1 MRMRSSERWYP
12 RHNNMRVH
20 TWIVGLFLTL
30 GIGFFAAILFL
41 IGNRYG
47 VFGEHVHFYAEFP
60 DIAGVPVGAEVRVS
74 GLDAGEVKSIEIP
87 SGPGSKVRL
96 TLQVKEAVRGM
107 IRTDSVASIETEGI
121 VGDKYIAIHAG
132 TKGAPEAPDGMT
144 LPTKTPFDL
153 GEVLEKG
160 SALLTNLNATV
171 GDLHGRMDVALDS
184 ATRTVNHVDGLVAN
198 ARQITGTVNDIVSE
212 LNAGKGPAGLVLK
225 DETTRLQLAAIVS
238 NAQQASLNL
247 KDASAQA
254 DRLVADFASRNLP
267 SKAQLTLTNL
277 SDASGRADK
286 IVADLQSRDLAA
298 KVQATLDNV
307 HEISQQLKHSLDGAL
322 AEDELGGDGAANIRE
337 TLSNLNR
344 GTTNLAEDTEALKHE
359 FFFRGFFK
367 KRGFYDL
374 QQLAPADYLKACER
388 QSACGSRTWLDA
400 ANLFATGSNGAVL
413 LDEAGRHA
421 IDSAVAPVVDSL
433 LGHLVIVEGY
443 SGTGTP
449 DQQFVTSR
457 RRADL
462 VREYLEAHFH
472 LVHGE
477 VGIVPLRDKTPHCAG
492 RNTWNGVAIVL
503 FDDRRK

>member
-1 MRMRSSERWYP
+1 MRIHRWA
-12 RHNNMRVH
+12 
-20 TWIVGLFLTL
+20 IGLFLTS
-30 GIGFFAAILFL
+30 GIGLFTAILFL
-41 IGNRYG
+41 IGNRHD
-47 VFGEHVHFYAEFP
+47 VFGKHVEFYAEFS
-60 DIAGVPVGAEVRVS
+60 DIGGLPRGAQVRVS
-74 GLDAGEVKSIEIP
+74 GIEAGEVKGIQIP
-87 SGPGSKVRL
+87 SSPASKFRL
-96 TLQVKEAVRGM
+96 KLQVRADARGM
-107 IRTDSVASIETEGI
+107 VRTDSLVSIRTEGI
-121 VGDKYIAIHAG
+121 VGDEYVFIRKGTGTAG
-132 TKGAPEAPDGMT
+132 EAPDGAT
-144 LPTKTPFDL
+144 LPSKEPFDI
-153 GEVLEKG
+153 GAALEKG
-160 SALLTNLNATV
+160 SALLDKSSALLDNVHSSVT
-171 GDLHGRMDVALDS
+171 DLHGRLDVALES
-184 ATRTVNHVDGLVAN
+184 VTKTVNHVDGLVTVVQPDIRKLASN
-198 ARQITGTVNDIVSE
+198 ASQITDTINDIVSD
-212 LNAGKGPAGLVLK
+212 LNAGKGPAGLLLR
-225 DETTRLQLAAIVS
+225 DETTRKMLQATLS
-238 NAQQASLNL
+238 NAQQA
-247 KDASAQA
+247 
-254 DRLVADFASRNLP
+254 
-267 SKAQLTLTNL
+267 TLNL
-277 SDASGRADK
+277 SDASERADQ
-286 IVADLQSRDLAA
+286 VLADVQSRDLASKA
-298 KVQATLDNV
+298 QSILENVQAMSEQLNQTVKSALAPDNMGD
-307 HEISQQLKHSLDGAL
+307 DGAT
-322 AEDELGGDGAANIRE
+322 NIRE

-344 GTTNLAEDTEALKHE
+344 GTANLAEDTEALKHE

-374 QQLAPADYLKACER
+374 EQLSSTDYLKACRR
-388 QSACGSRTWLDA
+388 QNACGSRTWLDA